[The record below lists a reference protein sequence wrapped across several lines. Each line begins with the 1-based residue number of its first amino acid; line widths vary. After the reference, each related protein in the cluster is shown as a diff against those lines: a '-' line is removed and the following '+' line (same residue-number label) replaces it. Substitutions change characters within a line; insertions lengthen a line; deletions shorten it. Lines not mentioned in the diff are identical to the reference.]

1 MDSVWVSLPY
11 LPIHFIHC
19 KEALYSIAV
28 IIGKPLFVDYA
39 TASVNKP
46 SVARVL
52 VEYRDCNS
60 CKHLGHSADTCYVAN
75 PSLWKLQKPVD

>member
-1 MDSVWVSLPY
+1 MDSVWISLPY
-11 LPIHFIHC
+11 LPIHFTH
-19 KEALYSIAV
+19 SIAV
-28 IIGKPLFVDYA
+28 IIGKPLRVDHA
-39 TASVNKP
+39 MASVNRP